1 MRTYLF
7 FDMVHLV
14 KNIRNNLL
22 NNKKFVF
29 PSFEFNLFNDCIKVP
44 GGFVSWSMLYQL
56 YERDELLQ
64 GNLRKAPKL
73 TYKATHPGNN
83 KQDVPL
89 ALAVF
94 AETSSAAIR
103 SYFPDREDAASFLNL
118 IHKVFVIF
126 NSKGRFNSPNK
137 LGNGA
142 VKGDHKPEFLRAL
155 ADWIDE
161 WCASPYFTLT
171 RQTAHAFV
179 TTLRASALL
188 IEDLLREGYDY
199 VLLARLL
206 SDALERHFSKYRQ
219 MSGGRFLVS
228 LLEVS
233 NSERILKL
241 RSILKE
247 GINFWEEDVTLDVDL
262 DSVLAQIKV
271 ELSELQTEILEAE
284 VSDDTKE
291 VAVTVSGSDS

>member
-1 MRTYLF
+1 MFINHPAYDGLMRTYLF
-7 FDMVHLV
+7 FDMVHFV

-94 AETSSAAIR
+94 DETTSAAIR

-137 LGNGA
+137 LGNGV
-142 VKGDHKPEFLRAL
+142 VKGDRKPEFLRAL
-155 ADWIDE
+155 AD
-161 WCASPYFTLT
+161 
-171 RQTAHAFV
+171 
-179 TTLRASALL
+179 
-188 IEDLLREGYDY
+188 
-199 VLLARLL
+199 
-206 SDALERHFSKYRQ
+206 
-219 MSGGRFLVS
+219 
-228 LLEVS
+228 
-233 NSERILKL
+233 
-241 RSILKE
+241 
-247 GINFWEEDVTLDVDL
+247 
-262 DSVLAQIKV
+262 
-271 ELSELQTEILEAE
+271 
-284 VSDDTKE
+284 
-291 VAVTVSGSDS
+291 

>member
-1 MRTYLF
+1 MF
-7 FDMVHLV
+7 
-14 KNIRNNLL
+14 I
-22 NNKKFVF
+22 
-29 PSFEFNLFNDCIKVP
+29 
-44 GGFVSWSMLYQL
+44 
-56 YERDELLQ
+56 
-64 GNLRKAPKL
+64 
-73 TYKATHPGNN
+73 
-83 KQDVPL
+83 
-89 ALAVF
+89 
-94 AETSSAAIR
+94 
-103 SYFPDREDAASFLNL
+103 
-118 IHKVFVIF
+118 IF
-126 NSKGRFNSPNK
+126 NSKARFNSSNK

-142 VKGDHKPEFLRAL
+142 VKGDHKPEFLLAL

-161 WCASPYFTLT
+161 WCASPYFSLT

-241 RSILKE
+241 RSIL
-247 GINFWEEDVTLDVDL
+247 
-262 DSVLAQIKV
+262 
-271 ELSELQTEILEAE
+271 
-284 VSDDTKE
+284 
-291 VAVTVSGSDS
+291 

>member
-1 MRTYLF
+1 M
-7 FDMVHLV
+7 
-14 KNIRNNLL
+14 
-22 NNKKFVF
+22 
-29 PSFEFNLFNDCIKVP
+29 
-44 GGFVSWSMLYQL
+44 
-56 YERDELLQ
+56 YERDELFQ

-94 AETSSAAIR
+94 DETTSAAIR
-103 SYFPDREDAASFLNL
+103 SNFPDRKASFLNP

-142 VKGDHKPEFLRAL
+142 VKGDHKPEFFRAL

-161 WCASPYFTLT
+161 WCASPYSTLA

-188 IEDLLREGYDY
+188 IEDLLRRG
-199 VLLARLL
+199 VRLCP
-206 SDALERHFSKYRQ
+206 SCT
-219 MSGGRFLVS
+219 
-228 LLEVS
+228 
-233 NSERILKL
+233 I
-241 RSILKE
+241 
-247 GINFWEEDVTLDVDL
+247 TP
-262 DSVLAQIKV
+262 
-271 ELSELQTEILEAE
+271 
-284 VSDDTKE
+284 
-291 VAVTVSGSDS
+291 